1 MSKQLKISELK
12 RVVNV
17 DTITK
22 HAAVLSDVNNL
33 NQKQI
38 ESILIELGGKTPSK
52 EVLMKTRLGFI
63 LKDLAN
69 REGLPKR
76 TRNMA
81 NDLRQRWKDFHKRLM
96 LAPKYDVKCDKPT
109 SEGRMK
115 AREFIRK
122 TFLNANKSAD
132 MMSPSTDKSVRF
144 DIDLE
149 KHQQLVSDLEFKI
162 FQFSDTLV
170 NSKYFANIRKCM
182 KLVSDDMQIRH
193 NLLGSVLSANEFV
206 LSCCLNSNTTNLFQA
221 TSSTAT
227 TPPMA
232 DTFTYTNS
240 KQSLGVYTKL
250 S

>member
-132 MMSPSTDKSVRF
+132 MSTDNKSVRF
-144 DIDLE
+144 DVDLE

-182 KLVSDDMQIRH
+182 KLVSDDIQVRH
-193 NLLGSVLSANEFV
+193 NLLVYVLSANEFV
-206 LSCCLNSNTTNLFQA
+206 LSCCLNSNTTNLFQV
-221 TSSTAT
+221 TSTS
-227 TPPMA
+227 PKD